1 MAQINITN
9 LTFAYDGNAEN
20 VFENINLSFDTT
32 WKIGLIGRNGRGKT
46 TLLNLLLKKYE
57 YKGGDQLIV
66 QAAGITFPTLFKT
79 RIN

>member
-20 VFENINLSFDTT
+20 VFENINLSLDTT

-57 YKGGDQLIV
+57 YKGKIIIV
-66 QAAGITFPTLFKT
+66 K
-79 RIN
+79 

>member
-1 MAQINITN
+1 MAFLCKEVKNMAQINITN

-20 VFENINLSFDTT
+20 VFENINLSLDTT

-57 YKGGDQLIV
+57 YKGKIIIV
-66 QAAGITFPTLFKT
+66 K
-79 RIN
+79 